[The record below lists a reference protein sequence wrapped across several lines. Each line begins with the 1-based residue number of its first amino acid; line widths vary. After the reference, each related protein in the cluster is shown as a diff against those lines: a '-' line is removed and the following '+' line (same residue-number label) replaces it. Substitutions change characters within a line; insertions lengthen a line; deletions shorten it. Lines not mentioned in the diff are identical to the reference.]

1 MQVLLTSLP
10 LYSHVM
16 SMVVP
21 VARALQAAGHQVAVA
36 TGPAL
41 TGDLDR
47 LGLPHRP
54 MPRML
59 APAQMASDPD
69 FASRIGLGPDGM
81 PLPEL
86 GLMDR
91 GAAFG
96 RLFAGLTAV
105 RAAEDM
111 LAATSSFRPD
121 LVVRECTE
129 FGGYLLAGKLGI
141 PCVTLDN
148 APLVPTRHPGLLPWL
163 NESRAALG
171 LAPADGASALTRG
184 PWISWIPQAWYP
196 EELSTAAHRYYQA
209 PPGPAA
215 GLDPAIAQLPTGE
228 PFVLATL
235 GSLTENT
242 LSPETSPLPHIVE
255 ALGTL
260 PCTAVVALPLNADQP
275 VNAQRLAELGVG
287 AVVSR
292 DKADSPTLAAACR
305 KVLDDPSYRLAA
317 RGFQRQILGL
327 PGIDQLV
334 ADLTALTA

>member
-1 MQVLLTSLP
+1 M
-10 LYSHVM
+10 
-16 SMVVP
+16 
-21 VARALQAAGHQVAVA
+21 A

-171 LAPADGASALTRG
+171 LAPADGTSALTRG
-184 PWISWIPQAWYP
+184 PWISWIPQVWYP
-196 EELSTAAHRYYQA
+196 ED
-209 PPGPAA
+209 G
-215 GLDPAIAQLPTGE
+215 
-228 PFVLATL
+228 VLTW
-235 GSLTENT
+235 
-242 LSPETSPLPHIVE
+242 P
-255 ALGTL
+255 
-260 PCTAVVALPLNADQP
+260 
-275 VNAQRLAELGVG
+275 
-287 AVVSR
+287 
-292 DKADSPTLAAACR
+292 
-305 KVLDDPSYRLAA
+305 
-317 RGFQRQILGL
+317 
-327 PGIDQLV
+327 
-334 ADLTALTA
+334 